1 MDEADRVA
9 HRIAIMDH
17 GKIVAQG
24 TSAELKQ
31 QTGTESLEAAF
42 LALTGSSLRDESGRP
57 PKMRMRQVAQML
69 WPSADRVERTQIAE
83 MGAIYIL
90 WLRELK
96 RYVRS
101 RVQIVVSLGQPCLYL
116 LALGFGFGPV
126 FQQAGH
132 GSYLQFMAPGVV
144 GMTVLFS
151 SVFSGIA
158 MLWDR
163 QFGFLKETLVAPVS
177 RMQIMIGR
185 TLGGATVAVIQGTLV
200 LIICLIAGFRPHSWL
215 AIPLAFLFVVMI
227 AIVFA
232 ALGTAIGSVIKDM
245 QGFQL
250 VMNFLVM
257 PIFFLSGA
265 LFPLANLPLAMSIIT
280 KLDPLSYG
288 VDGLR
293 GALINTWHFSLAF
306 DRRCCSRRIAAVF
319 LSLGAYLFSQD

>member
-1 MDEADRVA
+1 
-9 HRIAIMDH
+9 
-17 GKIVAQG
+17 
-24 TSAELKQ
+24 
-31 QTGTESLEAAF
+31 
-42 LALTGSSLRDESGRP
+42 
-57 PKMRMRQVAQML
+57 
-69 WPSADRVERTQIAE
+69 

-101 RVQIVVSLGQPCLYL
+101 RIQIVVSLGQPCLYL
-116 LALGFGFGPV
+116 LALGFGLGPV

-158 MLWDR
+158 ILWDR
-163 QFGFLKETLVAPVS
+163 QFGFLKETLVAPIS
-177 RMQIMIGR
+177 RTQIMIGR
-185 TLGGATVAVIQGTLV
+185 TLGGATVAIIQGTLI
-200 LIICLIAGFRPHSWL
+200 LLICLIAGFRPQHW
-215 AIPLAFLFVVMI
+215 IDVPYAFLFVALI

-232 ALGTAIGSVIKDM
+232 ALGTAIGSAIKDM

-257 PIFFLSGA
+257 PVFFLSGA
-265 LFPLANLPLAMSIIT
+265 LFPLANLPKVMTAIT
-280 KLDPLSYG
+280 RVDPLTYG

-293 GALINTWHFSLAF
+293 GSLINGWQFHPLTDLSLLAA
-306 DRRCCSRRIAAVF
+306 IAALF
-319 LSLGAYLFSQD
+319 IMMGAYLFSKIEA